1 MPEITITENGVEKV
15 LQNLNPNKACGLDEL
30 TPRLLKELAHELTPI
45 VTMIFQRSL
54 ELGKT
59 PSDWKHAI
67 AVCLTG
73 LSCLKFHL
81 LFLQRLLRLVLHLIL
96 S

>member
-54 ELGKT
+54 ELGKKVISGISLKT
-59 PSDWKHAI
+59 SFGMSGI
-67 AVCLTG
+67 S
-73 LSCLKFHL
+73 LSVSVVKTD
-81 LFLQRLLRLVLHLIL
+81 
-96 S
+96 